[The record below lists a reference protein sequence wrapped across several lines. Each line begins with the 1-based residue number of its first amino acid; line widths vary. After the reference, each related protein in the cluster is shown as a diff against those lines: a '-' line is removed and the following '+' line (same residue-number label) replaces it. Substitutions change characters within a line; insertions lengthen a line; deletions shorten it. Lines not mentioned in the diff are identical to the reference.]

1 VITEQDLNEAIAQCQ
16 GQKNPNANTCIK
28 LAAFYTIKD
37 KMYESKEE
45 ETAGRYSY
53 DLPQDG
59 TIIYDGDSDFAK
71 TINNKNIYEILPV
84 LDELMETLKY
94 INPRL
99 YRGILE
105 KL

>member
-1 VITEQDLNEAIAQCQ
+1 MITEHDLNEAIAQCQ
-16 GQKNPNANTCIK
+16 GQKNPTANTCVK

-37 KMYESKEE
+37 KLYESKEIDN
-45 ETAGRYSY
+45 AGRYSY
-53 DLPQDG
+53 NAPPED
-59 TIIYDGDSDFAK
+59 TIIYNGDSDFAK
-71 TINNKNIYEILPV
+71 IINNKNIYEILPV

-99 YRGILE
+99 YQGVLE